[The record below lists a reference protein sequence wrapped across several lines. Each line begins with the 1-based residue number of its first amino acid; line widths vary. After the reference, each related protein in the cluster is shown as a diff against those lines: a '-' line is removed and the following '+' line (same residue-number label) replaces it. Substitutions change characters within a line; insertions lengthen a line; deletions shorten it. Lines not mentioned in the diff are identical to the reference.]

1 MEKKAM
7 GEVDP
12 KNADIEKIDL
22 IMAGSKHKI
31 NKVLN

>member
-1 MEKKAM
+1 M

-12 KNADIEKIDL
+12 KNADIEEIGL
-22 IMAGSKHKI
+22 MVAGSKHKI

>member
-1 MEKKAM
+1 MEEKAM

-12 KNADIEKIDL
+12 KNANIEEIDL
-22 IMAGSKHKI
+22 MMAGFKHKI